1 MGPIA
6 GNTEPSAEGQADN
19 PRARI
24 AIATLTLLKELYGRG
39 PARVKVYL
47 LEERR
52 SARSLGGLHASR
64 GNAAG
69 ELGHGRAVKD
79 QRAVVQQAMKQR
91 FTELIES
98 ETGRKVKSLM
108 SDSDQGADASSI
120 VFLLEPR
127 SEGEQRARRDAQVS
141 D

>member
-1 MGPIA
+1 MGPVA
-6 GNTEPSAEGQADN
+6 GNIEPSGEARADS

-24 AIATLTLLKELYGRG
+24 AIAVLTLLKDLYGRG
-39 PARVKVYL
+39 PKRVKVYIVDDAVLIVLSGGFTQAEATL
-47 LEERR
+47 L
-52 SARSLGGLHASR
+52 
-64 GNAAG
+64 

-79 QRAVVQQAMKQR
+79 QRAVVQQATQQR

-108 SDSDQGADASSI
+108 SDSDQGADVSSI

>member
-39 PARVKVYL
+39 PERVKVYL
-47 LEERR
+47 LEDAVLLVL
-52 SARSLGGLHASR
+52 SGGFTQAEATLW
-64 GNAAG
+64 

-79 QRAVVQQAMKQR
+79 QRAVVQQAMQSASH
-91 FTELIES
+91 ELIES